1 MISKGQLS
9 EVLYKLQ
16 TRMSIFHRS
25 LLLHSG
31 LALLCIYRCNCIY
44 ITIVWVGQFSE
55 CSLKCKRNSTNKLGD
70 CSPADT
76 GQWPCGMSSDFR
88 ICHTV
93 CRLSLPGYFS
103 VLRLQCFSINLSL
116 PRKHSFIWNLLA
128 KSSVAYRNLFLNVTD
143 YLPCYLIFK
152 RMVSVLVVVM
162 VKGLGILR
170 EFSKMSESEAV
181 DVNVLV
187 FTIEETAD
195 CVFIS
200 ANI

>member
-1 MISKGQLS
+1 MQVISTWIFLS
-9 EVLYKLQ
+9 FETPGLFYRPVTSKSTLIYLEPVSQ
-16 TRMSIFHRS
+16 TER
-25 LLLHSG
+25 
-31 LALLCIYRCNCIY
+31 CIQKY
-44 ITIVWVGQFSE
+44 
-55 CSLKCKRNSTNKLGD
+55 
-70 CSPADT
+70 
-76 GQWPCGMSSDFR
+76 
-88 ICHTV
+88 
-93 CRLSLPGYFS
+93 
-103 VLRLQCFSINLSL
+103 
-116 PRKHSFIWNLLA
+116 
-128 KSSVAYRNLFLNVTD
+128 FLNVTD

-170 EFSKMSESEAV
+170 EFSKTSESEAV